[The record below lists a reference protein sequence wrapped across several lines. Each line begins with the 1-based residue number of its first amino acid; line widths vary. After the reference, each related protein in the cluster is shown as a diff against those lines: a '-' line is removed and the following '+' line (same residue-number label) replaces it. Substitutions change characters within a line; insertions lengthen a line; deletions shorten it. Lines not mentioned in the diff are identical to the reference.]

1 MIEQQTLVTI
11 PGLDT
16 LPLEQLFEY
25 EFVTERLRPAVDAAL
40 RSRMVHTIMSEEEY
54 EEVLTVAFHQVWETA
69 VNDRT
74 SSRALLET
82 SSSPNQE
89 NSS

>member
-1 MIEQQTLVTI
+1 MTEQQTLVTI

-40 RSRMVHTIMSEEEY
+40 RSRGGANRRLPSGLGDSGE
-54 EEVLTVAFHQVWETA
+54 
-69 VNDRT
+69 
-74 SSRALLET
+74 
-82 SSSPNQE
+82 
-89 NSS
+89 